1 MIKRI
6 NELDLMVIDNKIYAE
21 MARKYMLKKN
31 VYRYNSKKLSDMD
44 DDEIIQKC
52 HCWYEEND
60 LVDDYREFERQY
72 MILLKN
78 QENIVGTIDDIYGE
92 IELNFQFFYNQ
103 LKNGMNVNE
112 ICFEFKDDVE
122 DKEYYLGYFSNHEK
136 PYWVGQCDIKDGCGF
151 YIVEDLIN
159 AKIYN
164 GKSLL
169 ECWDNISLLT
179 IEGVPIDEWLEYFEH
194 C

>member
-1 MIKRI
+1 
-6 NELDLMVIDNKIYAE
+6 
-21 MARKYMLKKN
+21 
-31 VYRYNSKKLSDMD
+31 
-44 DDEIIQKC
+44 
-52 HCWYEEND
+52 
-60 LVDDYREFERQY
+60 
-72 MILLKN
+72 
-78 QENIVGTIDDIYGE
+78 
-92 IELNFQFFYNQ
+92 
-103 LKNGMNVNE
+103 MNVNE

-179 IEGVPIDEWLEYFEH
+179 IEGVPIDEWLEYLNNNGNIIMRLYYCDKVCDGSIITYKTFSLETSKVVFEEKKELWLWAKEMYMDI
-194 C
+194 CKLYNESIGDENINNSIKELLNKVSFYFK